1 MKIYALLQCAKAIYS
16 EFKSDILPRLMAKNP
31 KKTDIAIG
39 ADDFLPIFLYVLC
52 QSTIETP
59 LVTKEVLWG
68 LCHPDQLYGESGY
81 YLTVY
86 ESALDFIENIE
97 IDSDLWEAHQG
108 DNFEECP
115 SRRTISVT
123 QAGDMASILSP
134 AAQIK
139 KKIRRMSVNVI
150 ERVKTRTNSVDTDSS
165 PSSHLSRSGSSPNFA
180 KSAVTNPIQ
189 PESS

>member
-31 KKTDIAIG
+31 HKTDVAIG

-52 QSTIETP
+52 HSTIETP
-59 LVTKEVLWG
+59 LLTKELLWG

-97 IDSDLWEAHQG
+97 VDSGILDSLQA
-108 DNFEECP
+108 DSFEEGP

-123 QAGDMASILSP
+123 QAGDMTSILSP
-134 AAQIK
+134 AAQLK

-150 ERVKTRTNSVDTDSS
+150 ERVKPRNNSVDADSS
-165 PSSHLSRSGSSPNFA
+165 GRGLSQSGSLPNFA
-180 KSAVTNPIQ
+180 KSSVTNPIQ
-189 PESS
+189 PDSS